1 MIELKPLH
9 PDHIVA
15 ALEKAERYRLLN
27 EPRDAESICL
37 DILAVDPDNQ
47 NALVILLLAI
57 TDQFG
62 QHVMD
67 TKTALDIIPGIRG
80 EYESYY
86 YTGLIYE
93 RKAKA
98 ILERGSPGY
107 RSRAYEA
114 LMEAMNHFEKAEPL
128 SHADND
134 DAKLRWNSCARII
147 NEEHLEASVES
158 REQEFLE

>member
-9 PDHIVA
+9 PDHIDA

-37 DILAVDPDNQ
+37 DILAIDTENQ
-47 NALVILLLAI
+47 NALIILLLAI

-67 TKTALDIIPGIRG
+67 TKSALDILPRILG
-80 EYESYY
+80 EYERHY
-86 YTGLIYE
+86 YTGLVYE

-114 LMEAMNHFEKAEPL
+114 FMEAMSHFEKADPL
-128 SHADND
+128 SQADND
-134 DAKLRWNSCARII
+134 DAILRWNACARII
-147 NEEHLEASVES
+147 NQEHLEASVET
-158 REQEFLE
+158 REQELLE